1 MNTMIHENKNYV
13 LVETRE
19 NNGEVITEK
28 SHDGKKLYITGVF
41 TQSEVVNGNRR
52 IYPRGIMEKAVSEY
66 EEKFI
71 KRKQAIGEL
80 NHPKDRLESDPSRA
94 CLLVEELWW
103 DGNNVMGRA
112 IVPDTTMGREVKGLM
127 EAGWIPGV
135 SSRASGSL
143 KRTKKGI
150 LEVQSD
156 LKFHAIID
164 VVHNPSA
171 PDAYV
176 SGIYENTETGLC
188 IVSEDADFDS
198 TKYKHI
204 ENSNLMRF
212 ANKIISESLKF

>member
-1 MNTMIHENKNYV
+1 MSTMIHENKNYV

-19 NNGEVITEK
+19 NNGEIITEK
-28 SHDGKKLYITGVF
+28 SNDGKKLYITGIF

-52 IYPRGIMEKAVSEY
+52 IYPRSIMEKAVSEY
-66 EEKFI
+66 EDKFI
-71 KRKQAIGEL
+71 KRKQSIGEL

-112 IVPDTTMGREVKGLM
+112 IIPDTSMGREVKGLM
-127 EAGWIPGV
+127 EAGWVPGV

-143 KRTKKGI
+143 KRTKNNI
-150 LEVQSD
+150 LEVQDD

-188 IVSEDADFDS
+188 IVSEDAELDS
-198 TKYKHI
+198 TKYNYI
-204 ENSNLMRF
+204 DNSNLMRF
-212 ANKIISESLKF
+212 VNRIISESFKF